1 MHDQERILE
10 PLCLRAMHHRSN
22 LECAVEAAARL
33 DNILA
38 RQGKIKPPSLP
49 LHNSIKPSEIFSSEF
64 IINDLPQSAR
74 AVLTKGIT
82 CEEIS
87 SFSGTKITVK
97 GGILSPEEKEKG
109 TEKKPLHLFI
119 QGPNKQSIDLA
130 IQRINNLVLEIS
142 QCHNNPL
149 MTANMSQP
157 PPQYINVV
165 QNMQG
170 VEKVLVGLDHAPPSF
185 DVRNKVLGPGG
196 ANLAYIMQETGAG
209 VTLRG
214 KGSGFLEAHSGQE
227 SLEPLHICVEHNKPE
242 VLQNAR
248 QLAFSLIETLQREL
262 QNQQQQMQQQQQQMQ
277 QQQQQIQQQTQLVQQ
292 VQVTQAV
299 DQMGNIINL
308 QPGEQLPQGVQLSST
323 TIQVPILTQ
332 PFTQAGLG
340 QMISVPPPQLG
351 MPPPQLI
358 QTQGQH
364 HQQQGQLQVTTS
376 QPPPQVSL
384 PPPGHLQYI
393 QQVVQHPPPS
403 LQNQQILTSQ
413 PPPMLTQHSPQ
424 QSNQQQQ
431 QIIQNVQQPNQQ
443 PTSNTTV
450 LPQHTQLVQTYPTV
464 QYIQTANGQL
474 VAVPTSAQP
483 GQQLI
488 LNQLPPN
495 VVQQPLQ
502 GQYQGQTGVQ
512 PGTVTLL
519 QASGG
524 QPGQHILLGQN
535 QAVHLAQLQQIPG
548 GSPGQ
553 EPNDGT
559 QQQGPPQQQQ
569 QTSVNA
575 PGNPGAQG
583 SNVAPSV
590 NGNIGPGNVTSNEN
604 KSEVKPDIKVEKDS
618 SSSSSHP
625 PPPQQASVPPS
636 QRAPPRNVQRGHA
649 ATPGSKPVP
658 PPTGGAGAPQSGV
671 PHGQKRS
678 YEEIYQN
685 GPPRG
690 MSVQGVGTLAPS
702 DGKPPNHATRNEKP
716 SEPPGDWNGAPG
728 NQPQGP
734 MHQQNQ
740 PMQQQNQQM
749 QQQNMQQQ
757 NQQMQQQNMQQQNQ
771 QQQMMNMHPM
781 HHSVQPRGPMMNNMN
796 MHGNDGPKPEVKRM
810 RGPPPPHQ
818 GGGPSG
824 NFDSASAP
832 NPARSNNGPLPG
844 HYSSK
849 PQLYNSS
856 LPFHLQGLAAPPP
869 PPPPAPLEGQ
879 QGPYQAGGNGPQGSV
894 QGPPQGPVW
903 VRRPRGARRA
913 PISVSTGL
921 APHDGASGT
930 ATQRSHDGAPGAP
943 SANDDAQSATAARAA
958 VNGEFVPMRFESAS
972 ALNVHTYLL
981 CEPTGQAF
989 EPAPEVNG

>member
-1 MHDQERILE
+1 
-10 PLCLRAMHHRSN
+10 MHHRSN

-142 QCHNNPL
+142 QCNNNPL

-332 PFTQAGLG
+332 PFTQAG
-340 QMISVPPPQLG
+340 
-351 MPPPQLI
+351 
-358 QTQGQH
+358 
-364 HQQQGQLQVTTS
+364 
-376 QPPPQVSL
+376 
-384 PPPGHLQYI
+384 
-393 QQVVQHPPPS
+393 
-403 LQNQQILTSQ
+403 
-413 PPPMLTQHSPQ
+413 
-424 QSNQQQQ
+424 
-431 QIIQNVQQPNQQ
+431 
-443 PTSNTTV
+443 
-450 LPQHTQLVQTYPTV
+450 
-464 QYIQTANGQL
+464 
-474 VAVPTSAQP
+474 
-483 GQQLI
+483 
-488 LNQLPPN
+488 
-495 VVQQPLQ
+495 
-502 GQYQGQTGVQ
+502 QTGVQ

-553 EPNDGT
+553 VMLVQYQPTPQGGTIMIPPPGLQQALPPQPVPEPNDGT

-678 YEEIYQN
+678 YEEIYQ
-685 GPPRG
+685 
-690 MSVQGVGTLAPS
+690 
-702 DGKPPNHATRNEKP
+702 
-716 SEPPGDWNGAPG
+716 
-728 NQPQGP
+728 
-734 MHQQNQ
+734 
-740 PMQQQNQQM
+740 
-749 QQQNMQQQ
+749 
-757 NQQMQQQNMQQQNQ
+757 
-771 QQQMMNMHPM
+771 
-781 HHSVQPRGPMMNNMN
+781 
-796 MHGNDGPKPEVKRM
+796 
-810 RGPPPPHQ
+810 
-818 GGGPSG
+818 
-824 NFDSASAP
+824 
-832 NPARSNNGPLPG
+832 
-844 HYSSK
+844 
-849 PQLYNSS
+849 
-856 LPFHLQGLAAPPP
+856 
-869 PPPPAPLEGQ
+869 
-879 QGPYQAGGNGPQGSV
+879 
-894 QGPPQGPVW
+894 
-903 VRRPRGARRA
+903 
-913 PISVSTGL
+913 
-921 APHDGASGT
+921 
-930 ATQRSHDGAPGAP
+930 
-943 SANDDAQSATAARAA
+943 
-958 VNGEFVPMRFESAS
+958 
-972 ALNVHTYLL
+972 
-981 CEPTGQAF
+981 
-989 EPAPEVNG
+989 

>member
-1 MHDQERILE
+1 
-10 PLCLRAMHHRSN
+10 MHHRSN

-142 QCHNNPL
+142 QCNNNPL

-299 DQMGNIINL
+299 DQMGNIIK
-308 QPGEQLPQGVQLSST
+308 ST
-323 TIQVPILTQ
+323 ARGTTTSGCTNFRPPLFQVPILTQ
-332 PFTQAGLG
+332 PFHSSCWAC
-340 QMISVPPPQLG
+340 
-351 MPPPQLI
+351 PPPQLI
-358 QTQGQH
+358 QTRAKTSP
-364 HQQQGQLQVTTS
+364 TTRANYRLTTFTA
-376 QPPPQVSL
+376 PPQVVPTSS
-384 PPPGHLQYI
+384 P
-393 QQVVQHPPPS
+393 
-403 LQNQQILTSQ
+403 ILTSQ

-553 EPNDGT
+553 VMLVQYQPTPQGGTIMIPPPGLQQALPPQPVPEPNDGT

-678 YEEIYQN
+678 YEEIYQ
-685 GPPRG
+685 
-690 MSVQGVGTLAPS
+690 
-702 DGKPPNHATRNEKP
+702 
-716 SEPPGDWNGAPG
+716 
-728 NQPQGP
+728 
-734 MHQQNQ
+734 
-740 PMQQQNQQM
+740 
-749 QQQNMQQQ
+749 
-757 NQQMQQQNMQQQNQ
+757 
-771 QQQMMNMHPM
+771 
-781 HHSVQPRGPMMNNMN
+781 
-796 MHGNDGPKPEVKRM
+796 
-810 RGPPPPHQ
+810 
-818 GGGPSG
+818 
-824 NFDSASAP
+824 
-832 NPARSNNGPLPG
+832 
-844 HYSSK
+844 
-849 PQLYNSS
+849 
-856 LPFHLQGLAAPPP
+856 
-869 PPPPAPLEGQ
+869 
-879 QGPYQAGGNGPQGSV
+879 
-894 QGPPQGPVW
+894 
-903 VRRPRGARRA
+903 
-913 PISVSTGL
+913 
-921 APHDGASGT
+921 
-930 ATQRSHDGAPGAP
+930 
-943 SANDDAQSATAARAA
+943 
-958 VNGEFVPMRFESAS
+958 
-972 ALNVHTYLL
+972 
-981 CEPTGQAF
+981 
-989 EPAPEVNG
+989 